1 MATSLKQKNNIPA
14 NPETNPLA
22 SEATPKV
29 APKSGAK
36 KDRTTAEITQA
47 RLKIAAIKNPNRKL
61 GTPVGRLITFDAK
74 SVSLWLAAI
83 IALFSGLFLFIAMK
97 VAITVIV
104 STILL
109 TFFTSFFLI
118 FLATEFLIFREINK
132 IYTILEKLRRKK
144 DIKVVSRQLRKYGR
158 ESIPGSPFAKL
169 NNELMRFASRKEEEI
184 VQLKAMEVY
193 RREFISSIGHE
204 LKTPL
209 FASQSYV
216 HTLLDGAAEDPDTRE
231 RFLKKA
237 AKSLDGLQELV
248 EDFLDLSEMEAGVV
262 TMRLG
267 PLDIGNLISDTIDL
281 LEGLAEKRSVK
292 IQWEKD
298 TPKTEIVLADT
309 KRMQQVLINLLENG
323 VKYGKENGNIYL
335 GVETEKDLVTISV
348 RDDGPGIDQD
358 HLKRIFE
365 RFYRVEQS
373 RNRAKGGSGLGLAI
387 VKHILEL
394 HGSKVQVISKLNKGT
409 TFSFKLKKYSGEPLP
424 DGNPS
429 DLRRE
434 PPVGQLHVSPQQSGN
449 LNKG

>member
-1 MATSLKQKNNIPA
+1 MKPKNNIPPL
-14 NPETNPLA
+14 PEDQVPLPKEGIKKTSSTEGGKKVRI
-22 SEATPKV
+22 SETAGNVKLKPRI
-29 APKSGAK
+29 
-36 KDRTTAEITQA
+36 DR
-47 RLKIAAIKNPNRKL
+47 NPNRNL
-61 GTPVGRLITFDAK
+61 RNPISSLITFNAK
-74 SVSLWLAAI
+74 SVSFWLAVI
-83 IALFSGLFLFIAMK
+83 IATFSGLFLRIAINLD
-97 VAITVIV
+97 VVVIV

-132 IYTILEKLRRKK
+132 IYAILEKLRRKK

-158 ESIPGSPFAKL
+158 NTIPGSPFAKL

-184 VQLKAMEVY
+184 VQLKALEVY

-216 HTLLDGAAEDPDTRE
+216 HTLLDGAAEDPETRE

-267 PLDIGNLISDTIDL
+267 PVEVGTLISDTIDL
-281 LEGLAEKRSVK
+281 IEGLAEKRGTK
-292 IQWEKD
+292 IQWEKNQ
-298 TPKTEIVLADT
+298 PKSETVLADG
-309 KRMQQVLINLLENG
+309 KRLQQVLINLLENG
-323 VKYGKENGNIYL
+323 VKYGKENGNIFL
-335 GVETEKDLVTISV
+335 GLETEKEQITISV
-348 RDDGPGIDQD
+348 RDDGPGIEQD

-394 HGSKVQVISKLNKGT
+394 HGSKAQVVSKLNKGT
-409 TFSFKLKKYSGEPLP
+409 TFSFKLKKYTGETLT
-424 DGNPS
+424 DGNPG
-429 DLRRE
+429 DLKRE
-434 PPVGQLHVSPQQSGN
+434 PPVGQLHVSAQQGIHP
-449 LNKG
+449 NKS

>member
-1 MATSLKQKNNIPA
+1 MKPKNNITEPQVNIP
-14 NPETNPLA
+14 NPSESGTKTAAKDGGKKERAQAETN
-22 SEATPKV
+22 EA
-29 APKSGAK
+29 
-36 KDRTTAEITQA
+36 RI
-47 RLKIAAIKNPNRKL
+47 KIAASKNSNKKL
-61 GTPVGRLITFDAK
+61 GSPVSRLITFDAK
-74 SVSLWLAAI
+74 SVSLWLAVI
-83 IALFSGLFLFIAMK
+83 ISLFSGLFLFIAMK
-97 VAITVIV
+97 VEIVVIV
-104 STILL
+104 TTIIII
-109 TFFTSFFLI
+109 FFISFFLI

-132 IYTILEKLRRKK
+132 IYAILEKLRRKK

-216 HTLLDGAAEDPDTRE
+216 HTLLDGASEDPETRE

-267 PLDIGNLISDTIDL
+267 AVDIGTLISDTIDL
-281 LEGLAEKRSVK
+281 LEGLAEKRAVK
-292 IQWEKD
+292 IQWEKN
-298 TPKTEIVLADT
+298 TPKTEIVLADP

-323 VKYGKENGNIYL
+323 VKYGRENGNIFL
-335 GVETEKDLVTISV
+335 GLETEKDQVTISV

-394 HGSKVQVISKLNKGT
+394 HGSKVQVVSKLNKGT
-409 TFSFKLKKYSGEPLP
+409 TFSFKLKKYSGESLP
-424 DGNPS
+424 DGNPA

-434 PPVGQLHVSPQQSGN
+434 APVGQLHVAAQQSGN
-449 LNKG
+449 LNNA